1 MLFYWQ
7 EQLSHTLEVFEKKNS
22 ALKKPE
28 KLYYI
33 KSMANVFFL
42 ELLSKQQQ
50 LKWLKYHMECHYNS
64 HHKVNQDPNGIFQ
77 GNGVMVMLIQV

>member
-7 EQLSHTLEVFEKKNS
+7 EQLSHTLEVFEKKDL

-33 KSMANVFFL
+33 SSMANVFFL
-42 ELLSKQQQ
+42 ELLSKQ
-50 LKWLKYHMECHYNS
+50 
-64 HHKVNQDPNGIFQ
+64 
-77 GNGVMVMLIQV
+77 